1 VKAGGVAG
9 QGDPL
14 GGLPLRVVEGVP
26 AADAIQQ
33 VLAAVRRHFAL
44 EIAFVAEF
52 CNGQRVFRYLDA
64 ASEADEIIHVGDAD
78 PLDASYCER
87 VLDGRLPEVIPD
99 AQALPAARALPIT
112 HTLPVGAHLSVPI
125 RFSDG
130 ALYGT
135 FCGVSRQPD
144 HRLQLRDAAV
154 MRLLADLVARYLER
168 DGSDGRAHSEAS
180 ARVAQALTDGI
191 VPVFQPIIEL
201 RTGRVAGYEALARFH
216 EPADTDIELQF
227 REAHAVGLGVEL
239 EVAAI
244 RAALAHFERLGSS
257 TFLNLN
263 ASAATLASPAFAEA
277 ISPYPPDR
285 LIIELTEHDQILDY
299 EQLSADIAP
308 YRHAGIRLALDD
320 AGSGFAGLRRILGLE
335 PDLIK
340 LDLEL
345 TRGIAADPARQA
357 MAAALTWFAARTQT
371 AIIAEG
377 IETQPDLDALTT
389 FDVTYGQG
397 FLLGRPAPLPAHT
410 PGPRIPAR
418 TRDDARRGGRPPVVR
433 RVSPNRVAHRA

>member
-1 VKAGGVAG
+1 MRA
-9 QGDPL
+9 
-14 GGLPLRVVEGVP
+14 VEGVP
-26 AADAIQQ
+26 AADTIQQ
-33 VLAAVRRHFAL
+33 VLAAVRRHFGL

-64 ASEADEIIHVGDAD
+64 AIEADEVIHVGDAD
-78 PLDASYCER
+78 PLDATYCER

-112 HTLPVGAHLSVPI
+112 NALPIGAHLSVPI

-135 FCGVSRQPD
+135 FCGMSRQPD
-144 HRLQLRDAAV
+144 HRLRLRDAAV
-154 MRLLADLVARYLER
+154 MRLLADLVAHYLER
-168 DGSDGRAHSEAS
+168 DGVTGRAHSEAFV
-180 ARVAQALTDGI
+180 RVERALTDGI
-191 VPVFQPIIEL
+191 VAVFQPIIEL

-216 EPADTDIELQF
+216 DPSHTEIEQWF
-227 REAHAVGLGVEL
+227 RDAHNVGLGVEL
-239 EVAAI
+239 EIATI
-244 RAALAHFERLGSS
+244 RAALTHFDRLGSS

-277 ISPYPPDR
+277 IAPHPPER
-285 LIIELTEHDQILDY
+285 LVIELTEHDQILDY
-299 EQLSADIAP
+299 DQLRADLAP

-320 AGSGFAGLRRILGLE
+320 AGSGYAGLRRILGLE

-345 TRGIAADPARQA
+345 TCGIAADPARQA

-377 IETQPDLDALTT
+377 IETQPDLDTLTS

-397 FLLGRPAPLPAHT
+397 FLLGRPARLPAHT
-410 PGPRIPAR
+410 RGPRRMQPRA
-418 TRDDARRGGRPPVVR
+418 RDDTGRAGRRPVVR
-433 RVSPNRVAHRA
+433 SAGPEGVGRRG